1 MAAWSVPVAELAN
14 SSVHRRHN
22 VVVTLEAEVDRLY
35 QLPLDQFTAARNAL
49 AKTLKGDDAKRV
61 KALAK
66 PTVVPWAVNQ
76 LYWRDRKTF
85 DRLLKA
91 GAALR
96 DGQIAALGGRHV
108 DVRRAT
114 EAHRA
119 AVSEAVR
126 NATALAAVNGASPQA
141 DQLARM
147 LEAVSL
153 STGPVEGV
161 GRFTELIQP
170 SGFEAL
176 AGISINAGQSGG
188 ATAGSHVTSEHRID
202 PISPA
207 DRLRQ
212 DSGASRRSD
221 GAKAE
226 AGRHDRKA
234 EAQRKREEARR
245 AREAAEQ
252 RRTLEAAIKKAEHEL
267 SVAESVLARAGRE
280 VEQAEEAL
288 ATVRA
293 RHQDALKG
301 RDRARA
307 ALSHARQAA
316 SFGS

>member
-1 MAAWSVPVAELAN
+1 
-14 SSVHRRHN
+14 
-22 VVVTLEAEVDRLY
+22 VVSLESDVDRLY
-35 QLPLDQFTAARNAL
+35 QLPLSEFTAARNAL
-49 AKTLKGDDAKRV
+49 AKTLNGDEAARV
-61 KALAK
+61 KTLAK

-91 GAALR
+91 GGALR
-96 DGQIAALGGRHV
+96 ETQLAALGGRHA

-119 AVSEAVR
+119 ALADAVR
-126 NATALAAVNGASPQA
+126 SAIALATSSGASPHA

-153 STGPVEGV
+153 AASPAEAA

-176 AGISINAGQSGG
+176 AGLSINAAPGAAAPASVKPPATLAVARTEERASGG
-188 ATAGSHVTSEHRID
+188 GKTGH
-202 PISPA
+202 P
-207 DRLRQ
+207 
-212 DSGASRRSD
+212 
-221 GAKAE
+221 
-226 AGRHDRKA
+226 DRKA
-234 EAQRKREEARR
+234 EAERKREEARR
-245 AREAAEQ
+245 AKEAAEH
-252 RRTLEAAIKKAEHEL
+252 RRAMEAAINKAEHEL
-267 SVAESVLARAGRE
+267 SVAESALARAGRE

-288 ATVRA
+288 ASARA
-293 RHQDALKG
+293 RRDEALKV

-316 SFGS
+316 SFGG

>member
-1 MAAWSVPVAELAN
+1 
-14 SSVHRRHN
+14 
-22 VVVTLEAEVDRLY
+22 VVSLESDVDRLY
-35 QLPLDQFTAARNAL
+35 QLPLSEFTAARNAL
-49 AKTLKGDDAKRV
+49 AKTLKGDEAARV
-61 KALAK
+61 KTLAK

-91 GAALR
+91 GGALR
-96 DGQIAALGGRHV
+96 EAQIAALGGRHA

-119 AVSEAVR
+119 ALADAVR
-126 NATALAAVNGASPQA
+126 SATALATSGGASPHA

-153 STGPVEGV
+153 AASPAEGA

-176 AGISINAGQSGG
+176 AGLSINA
-188 ATAGSHVTSEHRID
+188 
-202 PISPA
+202 
-207 DRLRQ
+207 
-212 DSGASRRSD
+212 
-221 GAKAE
+221 
-226 AGRHDRKA
+226 AGRVAAPASAKPPATLTVARTAEGGSGKAGHHDRKA
-234 EAQRKREEARR
+234 EAERKREEARR
-245 AREAAEQ
+245 AKEAAEH
-252 RRTLEAAIKKAEHEL
+252 RRAMDAAVKKAEHEL
-267 SVAESVLARAGRE
+267 SIAESALARAGRD

-288 ATVRA
+288 AAVRA
-293 RHQDALKG
+293 RRDEALKV

-307 ALSHARQAA
+307 VLSHARQAA